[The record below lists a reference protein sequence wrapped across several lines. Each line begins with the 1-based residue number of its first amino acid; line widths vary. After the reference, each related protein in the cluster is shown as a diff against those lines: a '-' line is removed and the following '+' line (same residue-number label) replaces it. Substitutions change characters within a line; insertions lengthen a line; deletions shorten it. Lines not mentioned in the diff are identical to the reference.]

1 MYMHIFFSYNWLTLL
16 YTENYY
22 YIANQLNFNFKKY
35 YVWMNLADVTIFLIT
50 SLFDQITWVFL
61 EFNYAVNIQALKE
74 CTDKWVE
81 KGRKSI

>member
-1 MYMHIFFSYNWLTLL
+1 
-16 YTENYY
+16 
-22 YIANQLNFNFKKY
+22 
-35 YVWMNLADVTIFLIT
+35 MNLADVTIFLIT

-61 EFNYAVNIQALKE
+61 EFNYAINIQALKE